1 MATEHAHSGQTGL
14 RLGGARADFVAGLGR
29 KVSDLRTSSSKVRE
43 APADIL
49 RREEL
54 RRKMNALS
62 SAAKLMKFD
71 AMERALSEALGTI
84 DRTDLDVPMELVDID
99 AIEQVIDDLAALAW
113 GDGDA
118 RVSRI
123 EPVAKPAVPAYSALV
138 VGSPHIAKALL
149 ETPADSADGTPSSFT
164 FTCESTPDAQD
175 RKSVV

>member
-138 VGSPHIAKALL
+138 VGSPHIAK
-149 ETPADSADGTPSSFT
+149 
-164 FTCESTPDAQD
+164 
-175 RKSVV
+175 